1 MPLTVISPQS
11 VNRIC
16 CLIIGKYGMG
26 KTSLLR
32 TILGQQYIDGAW
44 QQVVEIPDGQKVC
57 VLSAESGLLAVRD
70 LIVAGLVEGYE
81 IANIMEFKEA
91 YQMLATNQ
99 AMKDRYRWVFIDSLT
114 EISARCDEAMREKY
128 PDKSKTFA
136 RWDDYYASVGGLVKG
151 FRDLLAYSVAFTALE
166 TIEKDDSNRRFPAP
180 DVIGRG
186 LKEKLPSYF
195 DEVFYMQVESD
206 AEGDHRVLYTQPVRE
221 FPAKDRSGKLDI
233 IEPANLLHIH
243 NKILEIEKGEIT
255 HAAA

>member
-128 PDKSKTFA
+128 PDKS
-136 RWDDYYASVGGLVKG
+136 
-151 FRDLLAYSVAFTALE
+151 
-166 TIEKDDSNRRFPAP
+166 
-180 DVIGRG
+180 
-186 LKEKLPSYF
+186 
-195 DEVFYMQVESD
+195 
-206 AEGDHRVLYTQPVRE
+206 
-221 FPAKDRSGKLDI
+221 
-233 IEPANLLHIH
+233 NLRPL
-243 NKILEIEKGEIT
+243 G
-255 HAAA
+255 